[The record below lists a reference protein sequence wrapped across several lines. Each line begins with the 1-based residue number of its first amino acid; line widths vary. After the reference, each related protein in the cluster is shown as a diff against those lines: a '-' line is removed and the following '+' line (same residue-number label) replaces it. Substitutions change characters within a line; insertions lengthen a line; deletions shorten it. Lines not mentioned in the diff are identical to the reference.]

1 MRGRLDDPRDVGNH
15 PSMQRSSRSPQAPR
29 APRSAGSLRF
39 AAAAVVLLLGPLA
52 GCAPSP
58 ERVCKKMIDLQGG
71 WFSSDQERAEGFKYC
86 VQVKAEQKRT
96 NPAKYK
102 CEADCVI
109 DERNLVAASECNAKC
124 K

>member
-1 MRGRLDDPRDVGNH
+1 MGDVGNH
-15 PSMQRSSRSPQAPR
+15 PGMQRTPHSGRPIGWAS
-29 APRSAGSLRF
+29 
-39 AAAAVVLLLGPLA
+39 LLLATSLF

-71 WFSSDQERAEGFKYC
+71 WFSSDQERADGFKYC
-86 VQVKAEQKRT
+86 VQVKTEQKRA

>member
-1 MRGRLDDPRDVGNH
+1 VGIARAAVAALDDVRGVGNH
-15 PSMQRSSRSPQAPR
+15 SCMQRTPLSGRPIAWAS
-29 APRSAGSLRF
+29 
-39 AAAAVVLLLGPLA
+39 LLLATSLL

-71 WFSSDQERAEGFKYC
+71 WFSSDQERADGFKYC
-86 VQVKAEQKRT
+86 VQVKTEQKRT
-96 NPAKYK
+96 NPTKYK